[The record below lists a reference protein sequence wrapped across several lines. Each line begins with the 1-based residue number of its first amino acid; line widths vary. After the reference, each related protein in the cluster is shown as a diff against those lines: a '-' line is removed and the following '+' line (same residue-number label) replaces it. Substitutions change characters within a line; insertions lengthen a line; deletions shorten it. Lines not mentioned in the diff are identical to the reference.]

1 MIRDASDGGAPS
13 PGTGGFCDNESGRA
27 GGTAPAGKEGDPVK
41 LGLVTYNVGR
51 DWDVPTIIE
60 RLGAAGFE
68 AVELRSTHRHGV
80 EPGIEAAAAEKVRR
94 AFEES
99 PVRLLSLGSACEFHS
114 PDAEE
119 RRANVRETAR
129 FVELAHDL
137 GCWGV
142 KVRPNGL
149 PEDVPRAV
157 TTGRIAEALRACGD
171 HARGYGVEIWVEV
184 HGRGTQRPEVMR
196 EIMDRCGHPSVGIC
210 WNSNPTDIRDGSIRQ
225 SFELLRPFVRNVH
238 IRDLPDYP
246 HRELF
251 RLLRAAGYD
260 RYTLAET
267 AQSCEPERYLRY
279 YSALWRELAR
289 TP

>member
-1 MIRDASDGGAPS
+1 MR
-13 PGTGGFCDNESGRA
+13 
-27 GGTAPAGKEGDPVK
+27 

-51 DWDVPTIIE
+51 DWDIDTIIE
-60 RLGAAGFE
+60 QLEASGFE

-80 EPGIEAAAAEKVRR
+80 EPGLASERVEQVRR
-94 AFEES
+94 QFEAS
-99 PVRLLSLGSACEFHS
+99 RVRLLGLGSACEFHS
-114 PDAEE
+114 PDAAV

-149 PEDVPRAV
+149 PEGVPRDV
-157 TTGRIAEALRACGD
+157 TVRRIGEALRACGD
-171 HARGYGVEIWVEV
+171 HAAGYGVEIWGEV
-184 HGRGTQRPEVMR
+184 HGKGTQQPEVMR
-196 EIMDRCGHPSVGIC
+196 EIMDSCGHPSVGIC
-210 WNSNPTDIRDGSIRQ
+210 WNSNPTDIRDGSIRPAFDLLK
-225 SFELLRPFVRNVH
+225 SFIRNVH

-251 RLLRAAGYD
+251 RLLQSAGYD

-279 YSALWRELAR
+279 YAALWRELVR
-289 TP
+289 NG

>member
-1 MIRDASDGGAPS
+1 MR
-13 PGTGGFCDNESGRA
+13 
-27 GGTAPAGKEGDPVK
+27 

-51 DWDVPTIIE
+51 EWDIDTIIE
-60 RLGAAGFE
+60 KLEAARFE

-80 EPGIEAAAAEKVRR
+80 EPGLARAQVDAVRR
-94 AFEES
+94 KFEAS
-99 PVRLLSLGSACEFHS
+99 GVRLLSLGSACEFQS
-114 PDAEE
+114 PDAAV
-119 RRANVRETAR
+119 RRANVEETAR

-149 PEDVPRAV
+149 PDGVAREV
-157 TTGRIAEALRACGD
+157 TVRRIADALRACGG
-171 HARGYGVEIWVEV
+171 HAAGYGVEIWVEV
-184 HGRGTQRPEVMR
+184 HGRGTSQPEVMR
-196 EIMDRCGHPSVGIC
+196 EIMDACGHPSVGVC
-210 WNSNPTDIRDGSIRQ
+210 WNSNPTDIRDGSIRPA
-225 SFELLRPFVRNVH
+225 FGLLAGFIRNVH

-267 AQSCEPERYLRY
+267 AQSCEPDRYLRY
-279 YSALWRELAR
+279 YAALWRELSRPA
-289 TP
+289 